1 MTLSPEDL
9 LQLMKTRRS
18 IRQYTD
24 QPVPEA
30 TVRRLLEAAIWS
42 PSAHNRQPWRFVV
55 IRSDEEKRRLAEA
68 MAAQL
73 RVDLQADGT
82 GEDIIAADTERSQ
95 RRLTGASVLIL
106 VCLSMVDMDTYP
118 DVRRQE
124 HEHTMAAQSTAM
136 AAQNL
141 LLMAQAEGVGA
152 CWMCGPLFCQDVV
165 RQTLNLP
172 ADYEPQGVI
181 GLGYPAQTR
190 QKTRHPLGS
199 RVIFR

>member
-9 LQLMKTRRS
+9 LQLMKARRS

-42 PSAHNRQPWRFVV
+42 PSAHNRQPWRWVV

-82 GEDIIAADTERSQ
+82 GEDIIAADIERSQ

-141 LLMAQAEGVGA
+141 LLMAQAEGMGA